1 MKKNIKQT
9 LILTAICIL
18 GFSSM
23 LQAQSVYKINDSKD
37 IDMKLSGTSTLHKWS
52 MDAKTFSG
60 SADFGFK
67 PGSAAAL
74 SSIKSLTFSLAVAN
88 LKGSESGLNKN
99 AYKALNTKQYKDID
113 YRLTSATVTPEG
125 ENKFLIKAHGSL
137 TIAGVTKEIM
147 MDVHCVVNKDGNI
160 TCTGSEQLNM
170 TDYAV
175 KPPKFMLGAM
185 TTGDAITLDFT
196 LVYTKSSAI

>member
-1 MKKNIKQT
+1 MKNKIKQA
-9 LILTAICIL
+9 LLLTAICII
-18 GFSSM
+18 GFSNI

-37 IDMKLSGTSTLHKWS
+37 IDMKLSGTSTLHKWT

-60 SADFGFK
+60 DADFK
-67 PGSAAAL
+67 TGSAGQLTAVQ
-74 SSIKSLTFSLAVAN
+74 SLTFSLAVAN

-99 AYKALNTKQYKDID
+99 AYKALKANEYKDID
-113 YRLTSATVTPEG
+113 YKLLSATITPEKD
-125 ENKFLIKAHGSL
+125 NKYLIKARGNL
-137 TIAGVTKEIM
+137 TIAGVTKEVT
-147 MDVHCVVNKDGNI
+147 MDVEGVVNENKTI
-160 TCTGSEQLNM
+160 TCTGSEKLNM

-196 LVYTKSSAI
+196 LVYKKATI

>member
-1 MKKNIKQT
+1 MKKNLKQT
-9 LILTAICIL
+9 LILTAFCMM

-23 LQAQSVYKINDSKD
+23 LQAQSTYKINDSKD

-60 SADFGFK
+60 SADFNFK
-67 PGSAAAL
+67 PGNAAVL

-99 AYKALNTKQYKDID
+99 AYKALKSKQYKDID
-113 YRLTSATVTPEG
+113 YKLISATVTPEG
-125 ENKFLIKAHGSL
+125 ENKFLIKAQGSL
-137 TIAGVTKEIM
+137 TIAGVTKVVA

-160 TCTGSEQLNM
+160 TCTGSEILNM

-196 LVYTKSSAI
+196 LVYTKA